1 MTQKKA
7 PPSALH
13 SNENESLH
21 SAVQCAQTIPEL
33 ANELTAESIPS
44 DLVAPYRLISEMNE
58 APDGLFGRTLMIKSE
73 VDE

>member
-1 MTQKKA
+1 MTRSYLNAEQMVE
-7 PPSALH
+7 PFF
-13 SNENESLH
+13 ESLIEALKI
-21 SAVQCAQTIPEL
+21 SGL

-44 DLVAPYRLISEMNE
+44 DLVAHYRLISEMNE